1 MASRATVP
9 FWRAVGMTYIT
20 YSNICA
26 NLVGNCLKEPY
37 KTEVL
42 SPFLHLQ
49 QQHHRFREERK
60 KGTKSLVVFASSPS
74 SLPLSLSLK
83 RLLRS
88 FIYFSIV
95 KDGRW

>member
-37 KTEVL
+37 KTE
-42 SPFLHLQ
+42 